1 MRNNKMAKLKL
12 MDREWASF
20 FIGGENGIFNIEAT
34 KSGIDKN
41 KLKTAK
47 DGKTPYITRSET
59 DNGINLFVPDEQ
71 MRKYKKD
78 DGNVITIGLDTQTVF
93 YQKNSFWTGQ
103 NIQILKN
110 DNLNY
115 WVAMFLIPL
124 LKIQMEKFSWGGNGA
139 TLGRL
144 NRTQIMLPINL
155 DYQPDWQFME
165 DYIKQKEE
173 EKIKQLI
180 DYYTQ
185 QATDI
190 LIQTASITD
199 REWKAFPFNEIF
211 EEIQRGKRLTKSN
224 QIEGDIPYISSSATQ
239 NGVDNFIS
247 NEKNIR
253 KFENCLTIANS
264 GSVGATFFHHYQF
277 IASDHVTELK
287 LERPNK
293 YVYLFLASIIK
304 KLEKK
309 YSFNREINDK
319 RIQREKILLPIND
332 NAEPDWQFMEDFI
345 RQLEKNKTET
355 ILKYYNTMV
364 NNEKSAR
371 GGGSTPS

>member
-1 MRNNKMAKLKL
+1 MAKVNLT
-12 MDREWASF
+12 DRNWIAFKIEEIFEVINSKPYHKKELRDSF
-20 FIGGENGIFNIEAT
+20 HGI
-34 KSGIDKN
+34 
-41 KLKTAK
+41 
-47 DGKTPYITRSET
+47 PYITRTSLNNGLEDIIE
-59 DNGINLFVPDEQ
+59 DNFALKNPSNTITLGAENADFFFQGNEYITGNKMYLIKNENINKQ
-71 MRKYKKD
+71 
-78 DGNVITIGLDTQTVF
+78 IGLFLVQIFRSSIKTCGFGYGQGL
-93 YQKNSFWTGQ
+93 TGTRF
-103 NIQILKN
+103 KKR
-110 DNLNY
+110 
-115 WVAMFLIPL
+115 M
-124 LKIQMEKFSWGGNGA
+124 
-139 TLGRL
+139 
-144 NRTQIMLPINL
+144 IMLPIDSQNN
-155 DYQPDWQFME
+155 PDWQFME
-165 DYIKQKEE
+165 DYIKQKEK

-247 NEKNIR
+247 NEKNVR

-304 KLEKK
+304 KLEEK

-345 RQLEKNKTET
+345 RQLEKNKIET
-355 ILKYYNTMV
+355 ILKYYNTMI

-371 GGGSTPS
+371 GG

>member
-1 MRNNKMAKLKL
+1 MAKLKL

-34 KSGIDKN
+34 QSGIDKN

-78 DGNVITIGLDTQTVF
+78 DGNVVTIGLDTQTVF

-144 NRTQIMLPINL
+144 NRTQIMLPIDS

-247 NEKNIR
+247 NEKNVR
-253 KFENCLTIANS
+253 KFGNCLTIANS

-304 KLEKK
+304 RLEEK

-345 RQLEKNKTET
+345 RQLEKNKIET
-355 ILKYYNTMV
+355 ILKYYNSMI

>member
-12 MDREWASF
+12 TDREWASF

-34 KSGIDKN
+34 QSGIDKN

-144 NRTQIMLPINL
+144 NRTQIMLPIYS

-247 NEKNIR
+247 NEKNVR
-253 KFENCLTIANS
+253 KFGNCLTIANS

-304 KLEKK
+304 RLEEK

-332 NAEPDWQFMEDFI
+332 NTEPDWQFMEDFI
-345 RQLEKNKTET
+345 RQLEKNKIET
-355 ILKYYNTMV
+355 ILKYYNTMI